1 MLRQYHEL
9 KQQHPGTLL
18 FFRLGDFYE
27 LFYDDAVTGARELQ
41 ITLTARH
48 KERGD
53 AVPMCGVP
61 HHSAANY
68 IARLVRKGYRV
79 AICEQTEAASKT
91 KKLVRREVVRIVTP
105 GTPIDP
111 QLLDAREAV
120 FLAAVCS
127 SGETVGA
134 AFLDISTGEFR
145 VTQESGANA
154 WEKIRADLESYAP
167 RELLFPASLTPLINA
182 GLSPKAQTTPLPL
195 EVTQTVRGPQPGSPV
210 GVLDSLRSDPESA
223 RLTESDS
230 SQTNSLRY
238 NPPGDSQKASFIDA
252 TLTPIEDWLW
262 QKKDCAALLLNHFGA
277 RSLEGYGIERKDE
290 AVRAAGA
297 CLRYAQETQRAA
309 ADHITSLTYFE
320 PQDHLVLDQ
329 VTVRNLELVESLAGV
344 GGASGRTVLSVID
357 ETVTSMGARL
367 LRSWLLRPCVKQGEV
382 EARLAAVQ
390 DLFAL
395 QITRDK
401 LRSLLKEVS
410 DLERLIG
417 RISFGSATPR
427 DLNAILRSLYQVPA
441 IREHLAA
448 LPSSLLQVL
457 SESADEVPEIC
468 ALLVKAISDDPP
480 AKISEGDTIRAGY
493 STELDELRSISRNA
507 KQIIA
512 TLEATERTRSGIS
525 NLRIKFN
532 NVFGYFIEVSKGN
545 APRVPAEYERRQ
557 TLTNAERFTT
567 PELRDWEKK
576 VLGAEERIIEIEQ
589 ALFADICRQ
598 VAAETKRI
606 QATARALAAL
616 DALASLGETAARRRF
631 VRPVMHA
638 GDEIE
643 IVQGR
648 HPVIEVFNEDPFVPN
663 SVYLNN
669 STDRLLIITGPNMG
683 GKSTVL
689 RQTAIVCILAQMGSF
704 VPAEKARLP
713 LLDRVWTRVGASD
726 DLTRGRSTFM
736 VEMTETAAILH
747 SSTARSL
754 VLLDEIGRGTATFD
768 GLSIAWAVAEYL
780 HDSPEHAAKTLFA
793 THYHE
798 LTELA
803 ERLPGAQNYQITA
816 AEREGEVVF
825 LHRLER
831 GRASKS
837 YGIQVARLA
846 GLPPAVL
853 ANAREVLARLERY
866 ELDVF
871 AEEDAIAAQA
881 AVRTAQ
887 AHAAAGA
894 SASGS
899 NNLESV
905 AQGSAGDALEAAARR
920 AGRRKAVA
928 QASLFDLANRK
939 VVDEIRNLDPE
950 KLSSEEAKELLRKLR
965 ERLM

>member
-1 MLRQYHEL
+1 MMTTQTPMLRQYHEL

-27 LFYDDAVTGARELQ
+27 LFFDDAIIGSRELQ

-53 AVPMCGVP
+53 AVLMCGVP
-61 HHSAANY
+61 HHSAASY

-79 AICEQTEAASKT
+79 AICEQTEDASKT
-91 KKLVRREVVRIVTP
+91 KKLVRREVVRVVTP

-111 QLLDAREAV
+111 QLLDSREPV
-120 FLAAVCS
+120 YLAAVCS
-127 SGETVGA
+127 SGDTVGA
-134 AFLDISTGEFR
+134 AFLDLSTGEFR
-145 VTQESGANA
+145 ATQESGADA
-154 WEKIRADLESYAP
+154 WEKIRADLESYSP
-167 RELLFPASLTPLINA
+167 RELLFPTSLAPLINA
-182 GLSPKAQTTPLPL
+182 GLSAKPQTSPLPL
-195 EVTQTVRGPQPGSPV
+195 VKAPTADTPLEDAEAMQPSASSASISSSPV
-210 GVLDSLRSDPESA
+210 QHAQFLGA
-223 RLTESDS
+223 ALTS
-230 SQTNSLRY
+230 
-238 NPPGDSQKASFIDA
+238 
-252 TLTPIEDWLW
+252 IEDWLW
-262 QKKDCAALLLNHFGA
+262 QKKDCAELLLNHFGA

-290 AVRAAGA
+290 AVRAAGV

-309 ADHITSLTYFE
+309 ASHITDLAYFE
-320 PQDHLVLDQ
+320 PADHLVLDN
-329 VTVRNLELVESLAGV
+329 VTVRNLELVESLAG
-344 GGASGRTVLSVID
+344 ASGRTLLSVID
-357 ETVTSMGARL
+357 ETTTSMGARL

-390 DLFAL
+390 DLYSS
-395 QITRDK
+395 QISRDK

-417 RISFGSATPR
+417 RISFGSASPR

-441 IREHLAA
+441 IREALAA
-448 LPSSLLQVL
+448 MPSSLLQIL
-457 SESADEVPEIC
+457 SETADEVPEVC

-493 STELDELRSISRNA
+493 SGELDELRSISRNA

-512 TLEATERTRSGIS
+512 TLEATERTRSGIN

-532 NVFGYFIEVSKGN
+532 NVFGYFIEVSEGN
-545 APRVPAEYERRQ
+545 AARVPAEDERRQ

-576 VLGAEERIIEIEQ
+576 VLGAEERIIQLEAE
-589 ALFADICRQ
+589 LFNDVCRQ
-598 VAAETKRI
+598 VAAATKRI
-606 QATARALAAL
+606 QATARAFANL
-616 DALASLGETAARRRF
+616 DALASLAETAARRRF
-631 VRPVMHA
+631 VRPVMHD
-638 GDEIE
+638 GDEVE

-648 HPVIEVFNEDPFVPN
+648 HPMIEVFSEDPFVPN

-669 STDRLLIITGPNMG
+669 STDRLLVITGPNMG

-689 RQTAIVCILAQMGSF
+689 RQTAIICILAQMGSF

-747 SSTARSL
+747 SSTPRSL

-853 ANAREVLARLERY
+853 ANARQVLARLERY

-881 AVRTAQ
+881 AVRTAEV
-887 AHAAAGA
+887 HAAAQAAGVSDNLQQSDNLQIVDQAATA
-894 SASGS
+894 SA
-899 NNLESV
+899 LEV
-905 AQGSAGDALEAAARR
+905 AARR
-920 AGRRKAVA
+920 AGRRKALA
-928 QASLFDLANRK
+928 QASLFDLANQK
-939 VVDEIRNLDPE
+939 VVEEIRNVDPE
-950 KLSSEEAKELLRKLR
+950 SLSAEEAKELLRKLR
-965 ERLM
+965 ERMM

>member
-1 MLRQYHEL
+1 MISTQTPMLRQYQEL

-27 LFYDDAVTGARELQ
+27 LFFDDAVIGSRELQ

-53 AVPMCGVP
+53 PVPMCGVP

-79 AICEQTEAASKT
+79 AICEQTEEASKL

-120 FLAAVCS
+120 FLAALCS
-127 SGETVGA
+127 SGETIGA

-145 VTQESGANA
+145 ATQESGPGA
-154 WEKIRADLESYAP
+154 WEKIRADLESYSP
-167 RELLFPASLTPLINA
+167 RELLFPVSLAPLVKA
-182 GLSPKAQTTPLPL
+182 GLSGKPQTAPLPL
-195 EVTQTVRGPQPGSPV
+195 GDAANPDNQSSHSNPLPSSNSP
-210 GVLDSLRSDPESA
+210 A
-223 RLTESDS
+223 
-230 SQTNSLRY
+230 NSFA
-238 NPPGDSQKASFIDA
+238 NPSPGDSQNNPFIDA
-252 TLTPIEDWLW
+252 AFTPLEDWLW
-262 QKKDCAALLLNHFGA
+262 QKKDCAELLLNHFGT

-309 ADHITSLTYFE
+309 AAHVTDLVYFE
-320 PQDHLVLDQ
+320 PQDHLVLDN
-329 VTVRNLELVESLAGV
+329 VTVRNLELVESL
-344 GGASGRTVLSVID
+344 GGASGRTLLSVID
-357 ETVTSMGARL
+357 ETVTGMGARL
-367 LRSWLLRPCVKQGEV
+367 LRSWLLRPCVKRGEV
-382 EARLAAVQ
+382 EARLGAVQ
-390 DLFAL
+390 ELVAS

-417 RISFGSATPR
+417 RISFGSASPR

-441 IREHLAA
+441 IRENLAA
-448 LPSSLLQVL
+448 MQSSLLEIL
-457 SESADEVPEIC
+457 SETADEVPQVC

-480 AKISEGDTIRAGY
+480 AKLSDGDTIREGY
-493 STELDELRSISRNA
+493 SAELDEVRSISRNA

-512 TLEATERTRSGIS
+512 TLEATERTRSGIN

-545 APRVPAEYERRQ
+545 AARVPVEYERRQ

-576 VLGAEERIIEIEQ
+576 VLGAEDRIIEIEN
-589 ALFADICRQ
+589 ALFSDVCRQ

-606 QATARALAAL
+606 QATARALASL
-616 DALASLGETAARRRF
+616 DALASLGETAARRRY
-631 VRPVMHA
+631 VKPSIHD
-638 GDEIE
+638 GDEVE

-689 RQTAIVCILAQMGSF
+689 RQTAIICILAQMGSF

-747 SSTARSL
+747 SSTPRSL

-853 ANAREVLARLERY
+853 ANARDVLARLERY

-881 AVRTAQ
+881 AVRTAE
-887 AHAAAGA
+887 AHAAAQGQA
-894 SASGS
+894 GVSGNSTNVSSPLRGSVSAS
-899 NNLESV
+899 EV
-905 AQGSAGDALEAAARR
+905 LEAAARR

-928 QASLFDLANRK
+928 QASLFDLANQK
-939 VVDEIRNLDPE
+939 VVEEIRNVDPE
-950 KLSSEEAKELLRKLR
+950 TLSPEDAKELLRKLR
-965 ERLM
+965 QQMM

>member
-27 LFYDDAVTGARELQ
+27 LFYDDAVTGSRELQ

-79 AICEQTEAASKT
+79 AICEQTEEASKT

-127 SGETVGA
+127 SGDTVGA

-145 VTQESGANA
+145 VTQESGVEA
-154 WEKIRADLESYAP
+154 WDKIRGDPESYAP
-167 RELLFPASLTPLINA
+167 RELLFPSSLAPLINA
-182 GLSPKAQTTPLPL
+182 GLSAKAQTAPLPL
-195 EVTQTVRGPQPGSPV
+195 RVATDDQPVDSPSPTTVSNEPQHNQF
-210 GVLDSLRSDPESA
+210 LEA
-223 RLTESDS
+223 
-230 SQTNSLRY
+230 
-238 NPPGDSQKASFIDA
+238 A
-252 TLTPIEDWLW
+252 LTPIEDWLW
-262 QKKDCAALLLNHFGA
+262 QKKDCAELLLSHFGA

-309 ADHITSLTYFE
+309 AAHITGLTFFQ

-329 VTVRNLELVESLAGV
+329 VTVRNLELVESL
-344 GGASGRTVLSVID
+344 GGASGRTLLSVID

-390 DLFAL
+390 DLFAS

-401 LRSLLKEVS
+401 LRSLLKDVS
-410 DLERLIG
+410 DLERLVG

-441 IREHLAA
+441 IRENLAA
-448 LPSSLLQVL
+448 LPSTLLQIL

-480 AKISEGDTIRAGY
+480 AKISEGDTIREGY

-545 APRVPAEYERRQ
+545 TARVPAEYERRQ

-576 VLGAEERIIEIEQ
+576 VLGAEERIIELENT
-589 ALFADICRQ
+589 LFADICRQ

-606 QATARALAAL
+606 QGTARALAAL
-616 DALASLGETAARRRF
+616 DALASLGETAARRRY
-631 VRPVMHA
+631 VKPLIHN

-689 RQTAIVCILAQMGSF
+689 RQTAIISILAQMGSF
-704 VPAEKARLP
+704 VPAERARLP

-747 SSTARSL
+747 SSTPRSL

-846 GLPPAVL
+846 GLPPVVL

-866 ELDVF
+866 EFDVF

-881 AVRTAQ
+881 ALRTAE
-887 AHAAAGA
+887 AHAAAQGA
-894 SASGS
+894 GAGVSSG
-899 NNLESV
+899 LESM
-905 AQGSAGDALEAAARR
+905 AQSPGSDALEAAARR

-928 QASLFDLANRK
+928 QASLFDLANQK
-939 VVDEIRNLDPE
+939 VVEEIRNVDPE

>member
-1 MLRQYHEL
+1 MISTQTPMLRQYQEL

-27 LFYDDAVTGARELQ
+27 LFFDDAVIGSRELQ

-53 AVPMCGVP
+53 PVPMCGVP

-79 AICEQTEAASKT
+79 AICEQTEEASKL

-127 SGETVGA
+127 SGETIGA

-145 VTQESGANA
+145 ATQESGPGA
-154 WEKIRADLESYAP
+154 WEKIRADLESYSP
-167 RELLFPASLTPLINA
+167 RELLFPVSLAPLIKA
-182 GLSPKAQTTPLPL
+182 GLSGKPQTAPLPL
-195 EVTQTVRGPQPGSPV
+195 SEAANRDNQSTDSNPSSSSS
-210 GVLDSLRSDPESA
+210 GVPNA
-223 RLTESDS
+223 Y
-230 SQTNSLRY
+230 TNPS
-238 NPPGDSQKASFIDA
+238 PGDSQNNPFIDA
-252 TLTPIEDWLW
+252 AFTPLEDWLW
-262 QKKDCAALLLNHFGA
+262 QKKDCAELLLNHFGT
-277 RSLEGYGIERKDE
+277 RSLDGYGIERKDE

-309 ADHITSLTYFE
+309 AAHVTDLVYFE
-320 PQDHLVLDQ
+320 PQDHLVLDN
-329 VTVRNLELVESLAGV
+329 VTVRNLELVESLAG
-344 GGASGRTVLSVID
+344 ASGRTLLSVID
-357 ETVTSMGARL
+357 ETVTGMGARL
-367 LRSWLLRPCVKQGEV
+367 LRSWLLRPCVKRGEV
-382 EARLAAVQ
+382 EARLGAVQ
-390 DLFAL
+390 DLFAA
-395 QITRDK
+395 QIMRDK

-417 RISFGSATPR
+417 RISFGSASPR

-441 IREHLAA
+441 IRENLSAMQ
-448 LPSSLLQVL
+448 SSLLEVL
-457 SESADEVPEIC
+457 CESADEVPEIC
-468 ALLVKAISDDPP
+468 SLLVKAISDDPP
-480 AKISEGDTIRAGY
+480 AKISDGDTIREGY
-493 STELDELRSISRNA
+493 SSELDELRSISRNA

-512 TLEATERTRSGIS
+512 TLEATERTRSGIN

-545 APRVPAEYERRQ
+545 AARVPMEYERRQ

-576 VLGAEERIIEIEQ
+576 VLGAEDRIIEIEN
-589 ALFADICRQ
+589 ALFSDVCRQ
-598 VAAETKRI
+598 VAGETKRI
-606 QATARALAAL
+606 QATARALASL
-616 DALASLGETAARRRF
+616 DALASLAETAARRRY
-631 VRPVMHA
+631 VKPSMHD
-638 GDEIE
+638 GDEVE

-689 RQTAIVCILAQMGSF
+689 RQTAIICILAQMGSF

-747 SSTARSL
+747 SSTPRSL

-846 GLPPAVL
+846 GLPPVVL

-871 AEEDAIAAQA
+871 AEEDAIATQA
-881 AVRTAQ
+881 AVRTAE
-887 AHAAAGA
+887 AHAAAQGQA
-894 SASGS
+894 GVSGS
-899 NNLESV
+899 GNVSAPLRDSV
-905 AQGSAGDALEAAARR
+905 STSEALEAAARR

-928 QASLFDLANRK
+928 QASLFDLANQK
-939 VVDEIRNLDPE
+939 VVEEIRNVDLESLSPE
-950 KLSSEEAKELLRKLR
+950 DAKELLRKLR
-965 ERLM
+965 QQMM

>member
-27 LFYDDAVTGARELQ
+27 LFFDDAVTGSRELQ

-79 AICEQTEAASKT
+79 AICEQTEEASRT

-111 QLLDAREAV
+111 QLLEASESV

-127 SGETVGA
+127 SGDTVGV

-145 VTQESGANA
+145 VTQESGAAA
-154 WEKIRADLESYAP
+154 WDKIRADLESYAP
-167 RELLFPASLTPLINA
+167 RELLFPASLAPLINA
-182 GLSPKAQTTPLPL
+182 GLSPKAHTAPLPL
-195 EVTQTVRGPQPGSPV
+195 AEATQTV
-210 GVLDSLRSDPESA
+210 DSRDTPETD
-223 RLTESDS
+223 RLSSSDS
-230 SQTNSLRY
+230 SQISSLRY
-238 NPPGDSQKASFIDA
+238 NPPNESRKSQFIDA
-252 TLTPIEDWLW
+252 ALTPLEDWLW
-262 QKKDCAALLLNHFGA
+262 QKKDCAELLLNHFGV

-290 AVRAAGA
+290 AIRAAGA

-309 ADHITSLTYFE
+309 AAHVTGLTYFE

-329 VTVRNLELVESLAGV
+329 VTVRNLELVESL
-344 GGASGRTVLSVID
+344 GGASGRTLLSVID

-390 DLFAL
+390 DLFASH
-395 QITRDK
+395 IHRDK

-441 IREHLAA
+441 IRENLAA
-448 LPSSLLQVL
+448 MPASLLQVL

-480 AKISEGDTIRAGY
+480 AKLSEGDTIRASY
-493 STELDELRSISRNA
+493 SIELDELRSISRNA

-512 TLEATERTRSGIS
+512 TLEATERARSGIS

-545 APRVPAEYERRQ
+545 AARVPAEYERRQ

-576 VLGAEERIIEIEQ
+576 VLGAEERIIQLEAEI
-589 ALFADICRQ
+589 FNDVCRR

-606 QATARALAAL
+606 QGTGRALAAL
-616 DALASLGETAARRRF
+616 DALASLGETAARRRY
-631 VRPVMHA
+631 VKPVIHN

-689 RQTAIVCILAQMGSF
+689 RQTAIISILAQMGSF
-704 VPAEKARLP
+704 VPAERARLP

-747 SSTARSL
+747 SSTPRSL

-816 AEREGEVVF
+816 TEREGEVVF

-846 GLPPAVL
+846 GLPPSVL

-881 AVRTAQ
+881 AVRTAE
-887 AHAAAGA
+887 AHAAAQGVGA
-894 SASGS
+894 HGAG
-899 NNLESV
+899 NLEITTH
-905 AQGSAGDALEAAARR
+905 GSGGDALEAAARR

-928 QASLFDLANRK
+928 QASLFDLANQK
-939 VVDEIRNLDPE
+939 VVEDIRDVDPD

-965 ERLM
+965 ERLL